1 MRPHATFCAGFHP
14 CHLGATLYVPATRSD
29 LVTVARGRRWPDLRS
44 LVIDLEDAVA
54 DRDVERAEAGLADA
68 LPQLEC
74 ADGPLV
80 FVRARDADMLERL
93 VELPGIANV
102 TGFVLPKVT
111 PDTLPRSLA
120 ALLPGCH
127 AIMPTIE
134 TRDAFD
140 PAAMR
145 RLREQLT
152 AVHDRVP
159 VVRIGGNDLLQLLG
173 CRRAANR
180 TAYDGPL
187 GRIIADL
194 VATFVPWGFAM
205 SAPVMERFDA
215 PALLAEEVERDL
227 EHGLVTKTAI
237 HPDQVAMIH
246 RAYAVA
252 SEAHANALRI
262 LAEDA
267 PAAFAS
273 DGTMSEPATHRG
285 WARAIIERARVF
297 GIVPAEPLALVG

>member
-1 MRPHATFCAGFHP
+1 MRFDPSFHP
-14 CHLGATLYVPATRSD
+14 CHLGATLYVPATRAD
-29 LVTVARGRRWPDLRS
+29 LVAIARGLRWPDLRS

-54 DRDVERAEAGLADA
+54 DRDIERAEAGLAEA
-68 LPQLEC
+68 LPQL
-74 ADGPLV
+74 ADNGGPLV

-93 VELPGIANV
+93 VELPGIGNIA
-102 TGFVLPKVT
+102 GFVLPKVT
-111 PDTLPRSLA
+111 PETLPRSLA
-120 ALLPGCH
+120 ALLPGAH

-173 CRRAANR
+173 CRRAPHR
-180 TAYDGPL
+180 TAYEGPL

-205 SAPVMERFDA
+205 SAPVMERFDD
-215 PALLAEEVERDL
+215 PVLLADEVERDL

-237 HPDQVAMIH
+237 HPEQVAMIH
-246 RAYAVA
+246 RAYAVDA
-252 SEAHANALRI
+252 ATQANALRI
-262 LAEDA
+262 LDDDA
-267 PAAFAS
+267 PAVFAN
-273 DGTMSEPATHRG
+273 GGAMSEPATHRG
-285 WARAIIERARVF
+285 WARGIVERAATF
-297 GIVPAEPLALVG
+297 GVLPAEPLALVG